1 MVSRMIHYNS
11 PEEIAKREAAAAAAA
26 TPHGNLSQPRKFL
39 HFNSPE
45 EIAKREAA
53 AAGHTVEVIQPPA
66 AAAPTVPVQQGD
78 LETRVRRLEVLLLA
92 LCKDPAEAR
101 EFRRL
106 LNNFDA
112 VTGVQQEINN
122 RVRALEQSF
131 DGVQEFSDV
140 DETANAIIGSDPTAL
155 EGEQPAAPAPAEE
168 GST

>member
-1 MVSRMIHYNS
+1 MVHYNS
-11 PEEIAKREAAAAAAA
+11 PGEIAKREAAAAAPSGAA
-26 TPHGNLSQPRKFL
+26 PPSKTFTHY
-39 HFNSPE
+39 NSPS

-53 AAGHTVEVIQPPA
+53 AAGHTVEVIQPPQA
-66 AAAPTVPVQQGD
+66 SAPAVPAQQGD

-92 LCKDPAEAR
+92 FCKDPAEAR

-106 LNNFDA
+106 LNNVDA
-112 VTGVQQEINN
+112 VVDVQQDINN

-155 EGEQPAAPAPAEE
+155 PEAPAPTPTEE

>member
-1 MVSRMIHYNS
+1 MPVARMVHYNS
-11 PEEIAKREAAAAAAA
+11 PEEIAKREAAAAAPSGAA
-26 TPHGNLSQPRKFL
+26 PPSKTFTHY
-39 HFNSPE
+39 NSPS
-45 EIAKREAA
+45 EIAKREA
-53 AAGHTVEVIQPPA
+53 AAGHTVEVIQPPQQPSA
-66 AAAPTVPVQQGD
+66 ETLPVQQGD

-92 LCKDPAEAR
+92 FCKGPAEAR

-106 LNNFDA
+106 LNNVDA
-112 VTGVQQEINN
+112 VVDVQQDINN

-155 EGEQPAAPAPAEE
+155 PDEAPAPTPTEE